1 MNMDA
6 TSNHTSAT
14 QRRAII
20 LIVDDDPIV
29 TRSLDAF
36 LSLES
41 DYEIITL
48 QSPVEALERLRHAP
62 VDLVI
67 TDFLMPE
74 MNGHQFLLEVTKL
87 YPDVPRIMLTGYADK
102 ENTIRAINE
111 VGLFQYIEKP
121 WENEHFLL
129 VIDNAITTKSL
140 KEALTERIHELDEVL
155 QDRGRLRERDSL
167 LNKELLQA
175 QKLQLGMLPES
186 LPRANGITITA
197 EYQPA
202 LEIGGDF
209 YDVVPRHD
217 DQVAVLVAD
226 TTGHGIQAALSTAIV
241 KFAFSQL
248 AHGAASPT
256 EIVRGMNKI
265 LCKGLPRDTFAAAIV
280 AVLDMTRGY
289 CRLANAGL
297 PHPYRVRRGGGD
309 VDQVFSGGFIL
320 GVLDGDLYPRA
331 EEVSIQLD
339 RGDTLLLYTDGL
351 SEVENE
357 SGEQFDA
364 ARLREVLLQNAHI
377 TGRELFTTLVGSS
390 RDFGKTNH
398 KWDDITILGIER
410 K

>member
-1 MNMDA
+1 
-6 TSNHTSAT
+6 
-14 QRRAII
+14 
-20 LIVDDDPIV
+20 
-29 TRSLDAF
+29 
-36 LSLES
+36 
-41 DYEIITL
+41 
-48 QSPVEALERLRHAP
+48 
-62 VDLVI
+62 
-67 TDFLMPE
+67 MPE

-129 VIDNAITTKSL
+129 VIDSAITTKNL

-155 QDRGRLRERDSL
+155 LERGRLQERGSL
-167 LNKELLQA
+167 LNEELIQA

-186 LPRANGITITA
+186 LPSANGITITA

-217 DQVAVLVAD
+217 DEVAVLVAD

-280 AVLDMTRGY
+280 AVLDMKSGH

-297 PHPYRVRRGGGD
+297 PHPYRVRRSGGD
-309 VDQVFSGGFIL
+309 VEQVFAGGFIL

-364 ARLREVLLQNAHI
+364 ARLQEVLLQNAHA
-377 TGRELFTTLVGSS
+377 TGRELFTALVGSS
-390 RDFGKTNH
+390 RDFGKATH

-410 K
+410 Q